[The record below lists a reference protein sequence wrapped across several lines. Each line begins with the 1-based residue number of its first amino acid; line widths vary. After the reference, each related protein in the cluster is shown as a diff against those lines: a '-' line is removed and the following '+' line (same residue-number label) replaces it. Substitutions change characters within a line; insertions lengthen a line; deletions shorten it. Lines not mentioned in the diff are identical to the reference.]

1 VDSNNVPERVAVL
14 SSVCRITGTDA
25 RRILLIAGERNRI
38 STAVA
43 RPRGAKAFDEQAL
56 SNRGVTSRR
65 VMSQPLIVSI
75 PHRLGRQEARRRL
88 DSGITRLRP
97 ELGIFLSGLNYHWEQ
112 DTLNF
117 IASAMW
123 QRITGR
129 IEVLDDAVR
138 VEIDLPWMMQ
148 VLRDTIT
155 RRVRGRGIAL
165 LEKPPGDA

>member
-1 VDSNNVPERVAVL
+1 MP
-14 SSVCRITGTDA
+14 
-25 RRILLIAGERNRI
+25 
-38 STAVA
+38 
-43 RPRGAKAFDEQAL
+43 
-56 SNRGVTSRR
+56 
-65 VMSQPLIVSI
+65 QPLIVSI

-97 ELGIFLSGLNYHWEQ
+97 ELGILLSELNYHWEQ

-117 IASAMW
+117 IGSAMW
-123 QRITGR
+123 QRISGR

-165 LEKPPGDA
+165 LEKPPGDT

>member
-1 VDSNNVPERVAVL
+1 
-14 SSVCRITGTDA
+14 
-25 RRILLIAGERNRI
+25 
-38 STAVA
+38 
-43 RPRGAKAFDEQAL
+43 
-56 SNRGVTSRR
+56 
-65 VMSQPLIVSI
+65 MSQPLIVSI

-88 DSGITRLRP
+88 DHGITRLRP
-97 ELGIFLSGLNYHWEQ
+97 ELGILLSGLNYHWEQ

-117 IASAMW
+117 SASAMW

-165 LEKPPGDA
+165 LEKPPGEA